1 MKILKEIMNK
11 MEREKEKKGKKEKK
25 KKMMKKKKRKKKKK
39 KKNEKQEEK
48 QEEKKEEE
56 EEEKK
61 EEEKEERKEEEKE
74 ERKKEEKEEM
84 KEEKEKNELKEK
96 EREREINNECKSN
109 KIKII
114 DIEKEKEQR
123 IKAINFNTNE
133 HNSTH
138 NNIIN
143 NNSKNLDLNLDNTSE
158 RKLCTNSS
166 NPFNNK
172 NINISFGSEEFYK
185 LLPKIP
191 KKNIPEFFSNSE
203 MNFLEYKHS
212 CDYDRRSFL
221 QIYSSILKEENNLVF
236 SFSYC
241 NDDFN
246 LSLVKLSFFII
257 QIILYITFTC
267 FFFTD
272 DTINKIKDLKYE
284 IKSLIY
290 IIKPV
295 VFTFAICLIINILLN
310 TLSKINNNVLEIKY
324 ERINYKDGLKK

>member
-1 MKILKEIMNK
+1 MYK
-11 MEREKEKKGKKEKK
+11 
-25 KKMMKKKKRKKKKK
+25 
-39 KKNEKQEEK
+39 
-48 QEEKKEEE
+48 
-56 EEEKK
+56 
-61 EEEKEERKEEEKE
+61 
-74 ERKKEEKEEM
+74 
-84 KEEKEKNELKEK
+84 
-96 EREREINNECKSN
+96 
-109 KIKII
+109 
-114 DIEKEKEQR
+114 
-123 IKAINFNTNE
+123 
-133 HNSTH
+133 
-138 NNIIN
+138 
-143 NNSKNLDLNLDNTSE
+143 
-158 RKLCTNSS
+158 TNSS

-257 QIILYITFTC
+257 QIILHITFTC
-267 FFFTD
+267 FFFSD
-272 DTINKIKDLKYE
+272 DCFFFSDDIINKIKDLKYE

-290 IIKPV
+290 IIKPI
-295 VFTFAICLIINILLN
+295 VFTFVICSMINKLLKA
-310 TLSKINNNVLEIKY
+310 LSKINNNVLEIKY
-324 ERINYKDGLKK
+324 EKINYKDGLKKIRLKLIFYFIIGFIFISFGWALGIYFYFFRMGFSLFFWCFVYKNIYKITHLFWNYFNCEFYSSNYFLLYNFLC